1 MEFQYIPGILSTMK
15 RVIVLLT
22 LLVTMTLALSAGKA
36 PKPSPPTL
44 VVSCLVCTSSEPM
57 TITGSGFA
65 ARQSVAIHVTG
76 PNGLSM
82 TVATDS
88 KGNFTVNY
96 PTGLN
101 FAPGPYTVTAS
112 QSGGAWATTGF
123 EIQ

>member
-1 MEFQYIPGILSTMK
+1 MK

-36 PKPSPPTL
+36 PKPSSPTL
-44 VVSCLVCTSSEPM
+44 IVSCSVCAVGEPM

-76 PNGLSM
+76 PNGASM
-82 TVATDS
+82 SATTDS

-101 FAPGPYTVTAS
+101 LAPGDYTVTAS
-112 QSGGAWATTGF
+112 QSGGAWATAGF